1 MPQPHKHFNV
11 VRHLNTKSHR
21 MIIFKNGQIPNLDFK
36 QAIKKPIPVRC
47 IQMQE
52 AFRVETLE
60 GIVEGKAG
68 DYLMVGV
75 KGEMYPCAKEI
86 FEETYDIL

>member
-1 MPQPHKHFNV
+1 
-11 VRHLNTKSHR
+11 
-21 MIIFKNGQIPNLDFK
+21 MITFKNGEIPNYSFK
-36 QAIKKPIPVRC
+36 QAVKKPIPIRC

-68 DYLMVGV
+68 DYLMVGI

-86 FEETYDIL
+86 FEETYDML